1 MSEKVEGIV
10 KGLIG
15 GFVGGLV
22 TSKMIKLPKL
32 RAHKEVVE
40 KKALPPETSYA
51 LLSKRYQFAIVLFHG
66 DGDPEVKHSV
76 KVNNTVVELL
86 GDEQAIEVLANES
99 VEIVAVNTSTTEPKN
114 TMTIEILSLEW

>member
-1 MSEKVEGIV
+1 MSEKVGIV
-10 KGLIG
+10 EGLVG

-22 TSKMIKLPKL
+22 TSKMIKLPRL

-86 GDEQAIEVLANES
+86 GDEQAIGVLADET
-99 VEIVAVNTSTTEPKN
+99 IDITAVNTSTTEAKS
-114 TMTIEILSLEW
+114 TMTIEILSLAW

>member
-1 MSEKVEGIV
+1 MSEKVGIV
-10 KGLIG
+10 EGLIG
-15 GFVGGLV
+15 GVLGGIV

-66 DGDPEVKHSV
+66 DGDMEVKHTV
-76 KVNNTVVELL
+76 KVGNTVVELL
-86 GDEQAIEVLANES
+86 GDEQAIEVLANDTIE
-99 VEIVAVNTSTTEPKN
+99 VTAMNTSTTEAKS